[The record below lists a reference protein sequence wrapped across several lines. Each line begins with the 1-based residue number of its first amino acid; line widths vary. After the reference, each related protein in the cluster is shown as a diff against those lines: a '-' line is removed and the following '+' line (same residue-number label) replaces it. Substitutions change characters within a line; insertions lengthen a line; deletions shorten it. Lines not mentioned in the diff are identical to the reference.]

1 MAIVERIEMIPLCEK
16 KRATL
21 TADEARP
28 PAVMAA
34 G

>member
-1 MAIVERIEMIPLCEK
+1 MTAIVERIEMIPPCE

-28 PAVMAA
+28 PAAMAA